1 MRRLLAVLAAG
12 IAVLAAVLVVRTL
25 GVRSKQVAVAPV
37 APLAIDAAAAAER
50 LAGALRLRTVSHQ
63 DPADFD
69 GGQFRALHDYLA
81 RQFPRVHQT
90 LRREA
95 VNDYSL
101 LYTWPGGGDGRP
113 ALLLAHLDVVPVDPS
128 SEASWVHP
136 PFAGAIAD
144 GYVWGRGAVDDKG
157 SALAILEAIEHL
169 LAAGYQPP
177 RTVMLAFGHDEEL
190 LGEQGAQA
198 MAALL
203 KARGVSPEFVLDEG
217 GSILEGLF
225 PGVASPVAS
234 VGMAEKG
241 YVSVELTVDGSGG
254 HSSIPP
260 RRTAVGQ
267 LSAAIDRLEEQRM
280 PANIDAAMRRSFE
293 YIGPEMIPPMRLVFA
308 NLWLFRPLVEW
319 QMAQAPRT
327 DAILRTTTAPTMFHA
342 GVKENQLPT
351 SARAV
356 VNFRILPGDT
366 IDDVLAHVGRVVADP
381 QVQVRV
387 LGRADDPSPVSD
399 VDAPA
404 FAYLN
409 RTIRSVNPDAVVAP
423 FLVLGATDARFYSG
437 LTPNVYRFLPMRTR
451 PDDVPRF
458 HGLNERIGID
468 NYVGMIRFYAE
479 LLGNLHALEGRAP
492 APPRDAASE

>member
-1 MRRLLAVLAAG
+1 MRRLVAALAAG
-12 IAVLAAVLVVRTL
+12 IAILAAVLMVRTL
-25 GVRSKQVAVAPV
+25 GVRSKQLTVTPA

-50 LAGALRLRTVSHQ
+50 LGGALRLRTVSHQ
-63 DPADFD
+63 DPAEFD
-69 GGQFRALHDYLA
+69 GGQFRALQDYLT
-81 RQFPRVHQT
+81 RQFPRLHQA
-90 LRREA
+90 LRRETFS
-95 VNDYSL
+95 DYSL
-101 LYTWPGGGDGRP
+101 LYTWQGTGDDKP
-113 ALLLAHLDVVPVDPS
+113 VLLLAHLDVVPVDPS
-128 SEASWVHP
+128 TEASWLHP
-136 PFAGAIAD
+136 PFSGAIAD

-169 LAAGYQPP
+169 LAAGYRPP
-177 RTVMLAFGHDEEL
+177 RSVLLAFGHDEEL
-190 LGEQGAQA
+190 LGDRGAQV
-198 MAALL
+198 MAAALRE
-203 KARGVSPEFVLDEG
+203 RGVTPELVLDEG

-225 PGVASPVAS
+225 PGVASPVAA

-241 YVSVELTVDGSGG
+241 YVTVELTLDGAGG

-267 LSAAIDRLEEQRM
+267 LSAAIDRLQEHRM

-293 YIGPEMIPPMRLVFA
+293 YIGPEMVLPMRVVFA

-366 IDDVLAHVGRVVADP
+366 IDDVLEHVRRTVDDP

-409 RTIRSVNPDAVVAP
+409 RTIRAVNPDAVVAP

-451 PDDVPRF
+451 PEDVPRF
-458 HGLNERIGID
+458 HGLNERIAID

-479 LLGNLHALEGRAP
+479 LLGNLHDLEGRAA
-492 APPRDAASE
+492 APPRDASAE